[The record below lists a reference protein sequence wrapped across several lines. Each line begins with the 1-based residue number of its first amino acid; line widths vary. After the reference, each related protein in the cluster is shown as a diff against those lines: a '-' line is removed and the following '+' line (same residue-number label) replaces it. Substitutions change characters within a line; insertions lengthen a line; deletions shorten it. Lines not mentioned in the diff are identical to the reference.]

1 MDTLTQRD
9 TASLVI
15 SGWQSDWLGDRM
27 AAQAREMLPARH
39 PVQLNPGNPVYL
51 LEYVHGV
58 LITSGGPY
66 WNADVAKQASDVGK
80 WIELPDGAGWRSED
94 GRTLIQADA

>member
-1 MDTLTQRD
+1 MNTQTPIRD
-9 TASLVI
+9 EASLI
-15 SGWQSDWLGDRM
+15 LSDWLGDRM

-51 LEYVHGV
+51 LEYVHGE
-58 LITSGGPY
+58 LLTMGGPY

-80 WIELPDGAGWRSED
+80 WIEIDGGWRSED
-94 GRTLIQADA
+94 GRTLITEGV